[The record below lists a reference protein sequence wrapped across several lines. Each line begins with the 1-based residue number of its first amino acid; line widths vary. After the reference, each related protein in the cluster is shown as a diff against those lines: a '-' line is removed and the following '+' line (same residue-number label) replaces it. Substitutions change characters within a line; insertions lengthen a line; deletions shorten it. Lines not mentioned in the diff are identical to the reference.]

1 MADRLIGNRDGADVS
16 VDTNFDDDGGGRDTD
31 DDDGGGGCDTD
42 DDDGGGVSDHT
53 NGDQARWRREPVHLL
68 FHQQGR
74 QP

>member
-1 MADRLIGNRDGADVS
+1 MADRLIGNGDGADVS
-16 VDTNFDDDGGGRDTD
+16 VDTNNY
-31 DDDGGGGCDTD
+31 DGGGGCDTD

>member
-16 VDTNFDDDGGGRDTD
+16 VDTNYDD
-31 DDDGGGGCDTD
+31 GGGCDTD
-42 DDDGGGVSDHT
+42 DDDGGGVSGYT
-53 NGDQARWRREPVHLL
+53 NDDQARWRREPVHLL

>member
-1 MADRLIGNRDGADVS
+1 MADRLIGNGHGADVS
-16 VDTNFDDDGGGRDTD
+16 VDTNYDDDGGGYDT
-31 DDDGGGGCDTD
+31 
-42 DDDGGGVSDHT
+42 DDGGGVSDYT